1 MAPGPVATGRRGG
14 RRLEV
19 TVLATAALLA
29 AAGWGAIVQWGAD
42 ATTEGRAIYAYR
54 AYLQHVL
61 ALQPT
66 RRPLVAWLGDS
77 TIVGR
82 SYPQRMEDWLERQYG
97 GESRVVAYVGLT
109 TYNYYEL
116 MGPVLALRP
125 AVVVL
130 VANLRTLFA
139 PRPDQP
145 IPSDLGGFDD
155 LASMIPEDEL
165 PRALTLPWQARGLS
179 LPRLL
184 LLRLLRF
191 EGVEQSMYLV
201 EGLRSLVQRPRPW
214 EAVAAPAPL
223 PEPVGLA
230 VYLEAI
236 RGMEQRYDQPISA
249 DSPFVRMLAA
259 SVDMARRRGVRVL
272 VVASPL
278 PFEQLEHSIGYERAK
293 YAQRFA
299 TLRAVTEAS
308 GGTFVDYHEALQAS
322 GFRDQGGHFTDAGAS
337 ALAQILRE
345 PLGAE
350 LDVALHRASPGRV
363 RRAPA
368 P

>member
-1 MAPGPVATGRRGG
+1 MGQGTVASGRGGG

-19 TVLATAALLA
+19 TLLATLALLA

-42 ATTEGRAIYAYR
+42 APAEGRSLYAYR
-54 AYLQHVL
+54 TYLQNVL
-61 ALQPT
+61 AIQPT

-77 TIVGR
+77 TIVGQ
-82 SYPQRMEDWLERQYG
+82 SYPQRMEDWLQRHYRA
-97 GESRVVAYVGLT
+97 ESRVVAYVGLT

-130 VANLRTLFA
+130 VANLRTLFV
-139 PRPDQP
+139 PRADQP
-145 IPSDLGGFDD
+145 IPTDLGGFDD

-165 PRALTLPWQARGLS
+165 PRALTLPWQVRGLS

-191 EGVEQSMYLV
+191 EAVEQSMYLF
-201 EGLRSLVQRPRPW
+201 EGLRSLAQRQRPW
-214 EAVAAPAPL
+214 EAVAPPTPL
-223 PEPVGLA
+223 PESVVLEA
-230 VYLEAI
+230 YLEVI
-236 RGMEQRYDQPISA
+236 RVMEQRYDQPITA
-249 DSPFVRMLAA
+249 GAPFVRMLGAT
-259 SVDMARRRGVRVL
+259 VDMARRRGVRVL
-272 VVASPL
+272 VVASPI
-278 PFEQLEHSIGYERAK
+278 PFEQLQRSIGYDRAM

-308 GGTFVDYHEALQAS
+308 GGAFVDYHEALQAS
-322 GFRDQGGHFTDAGAS
+322 GFRDQGGHFTDGGAT

-350 LDVALHRASPGRV
+350 LDAALHRGPGRV